1 MTHSV
6 VELIEIESAIIQV
19 KMQDRTHKNAFSQE
33 LTDGLIQAF
42 EYIRQNPKLQSG
54 HFDRI

>member
-33 LTDGLIQAF
+33 LTDDLIQAF
-42 EYIRQNPKLQSG
+42 EYIRQNPNTKRS
-54 HFDRI
+54 F